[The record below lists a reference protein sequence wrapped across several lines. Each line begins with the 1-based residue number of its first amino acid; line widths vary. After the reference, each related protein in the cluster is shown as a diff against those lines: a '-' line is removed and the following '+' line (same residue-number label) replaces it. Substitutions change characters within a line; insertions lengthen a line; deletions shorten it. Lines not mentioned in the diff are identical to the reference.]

1 MSIEDKNI
9 DINQVLKDLY
19 VSMPREGYNTNEIY
33 QYLIFRNVSYSD
45 REKVLTNLY
54 REPYE
59 ARTNND
65 MFTNWI
71 DRFKNNYNIEVFCSE
86 DWEYFC
92 QFTNGFVNPSSCYKI
107 YVPLD
112 YEHIYDGV
120 NRIFDFISDNNISHL
135 SKVGK
140 KIRFDDVVIRVN
152 TEKDCK
158 MILDF
163 IDKDEY
169 IKSGLMKCN
178 SFAFND
184 NGVNVSYDGRTS
196 YNCYLSCVIATY
208 LNEIAEDKSKNV
220 NDVSKESF
228 DEYLKSMI
236 ESKNFNVIND
246 FSGVD
251 FSKEDKTLISNL
263 MRLNLLSNNI
273 DDYYKFMNMVNNNRI
288 RNNIVYGTNYDISN
302 IASGEKYSSE
312 DIFKEVILYFMMSYG
327 KDGYLYINKFL
338 HGEYGVLMN
347 NRELYN
353 KVIHSKLD
361 TNMCCDI
368 AKNSNISTNKDAIM
382 YNYVRKVMLDH
393 IISSMDKKMGS
404 NGMDNLNHYMS
415 VGEKRY
421 ITRYNCARDL
431 TNAFDNND
439 IIRFLTDINVD
450 NIYDYVDMYS
460 LDNKNNR
467 YR

>member
-59 ARTNND
+59 VRTNND
-65 MFTNWI
+65 MFANWI

-92 QFTNGFVNPSSCYKI
+92 QFVNGFVNLSSCYKI

-112 YEHIYDGV
+112 YDHIYNGV
-120 NRIFDFISDNNISHL
+120 NRIFDFISNNNILHS

-184 NGVNVSYDGRTS
+184 KGVNVSYDGNTS
-196 YNCYLSCVIATY
+196 YNCYLSCVITTY
-208 LNEIAEDKSKNV
+208 LNEIAKDKSKNI

-228 DEYLKSMI
+228 DEYLKNMI
-236 ESKNFNVIND
+236 ESKNFAVINN
-246 FSGVD
+246 FARVD
-251 FSKEDKTLISNL
+251 FSKEEKALISNL

-288 RNNIVYGTNYDISN
+288 KNSIVYGSNYDVSN
-302 IASGEKYSSE
+302 IASNEKYFPE
-312 DIFKEVILYFMMSYG
+312 DIFKEVILHFMISYG
-327 KDGYLYINKFL
+327 QDGYLYINKFL
-338 HGEYGVLMN
+338 HGEYGVLMDN
-347 NRELYN
+347 KELYN

-361 TNMCCDI
+361 TNKCCDI

-382 YNYVRKVMLDH
+382 YNYVRKVMLDYL
-393 IISSMDKKMGS
+393 ISSMDKKLGS
-404 NGMDNLNHYMS
+404 NGIDNLNYYMII
-415 VGEKRY
+415 GNRRY
-421 ITRYNCARDL
+421 ITRYNYARDL
-431 TNAFDNND
+431 TSAFDNND

-460 LDNKNNR
+460 LDNKNNK